1 MPQISLQKRTANVGS
16 CTFLQEMLINIK
28 ARHFH
33 SFINNRE
40 QLFHRAFITGYFRP
54 VNIAKFLTVLTGK
67 DRCFTQFSTGV
78 AGWLLLIF
86 FICLDNQLSSI
97 YSIISTVV

>member
-1 MPQISLQKRTANVGS
+1 MPQIILQKRTANVGS

-40 QLFHRAFITGYFRP
+40 QLFHRALITGYFRP

-86 FICLDNQLSSI
+86 LTCLHNQLSSI
-97 YSIISTVV
+97 HSIISTEI